1 MTSQEDRIKHCKD
14 KCSSVKCKGWP
25 GCSSSEE
32 GVGLKKGGRGEA
44 SRERAD
50 RKHEGRQPVGLE
62 QRMDSFQW
70 ELRPEDQVGPY
81 CKGCWMRI

>member
-1 MTSQEDRIKHCKD
+1 M
-14 KCSSVKCKGWP
+14 
-25 GCSSSEE
+25 
-32 GVGLKKGGRGEA
+32 KKGGRGEA

-70 ELRPEDQVGPY
+70 ELRPEDKVGPY